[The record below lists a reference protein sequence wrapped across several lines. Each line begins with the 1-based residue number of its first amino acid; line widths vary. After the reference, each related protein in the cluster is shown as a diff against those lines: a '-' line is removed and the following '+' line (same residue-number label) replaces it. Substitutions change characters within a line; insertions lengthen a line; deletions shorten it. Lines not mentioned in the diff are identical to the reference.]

1 MTVIGIDKVQALL
14 RLSQIDE
21 LYLFD
26 VLDRENPTKKVKIL
40 GIDSDHVVVSLKET
54 NMSFIIPTDQ
64 FRGRYRGFL
73 FMADDVWNDVFEDL

>member
-1 MTVIGIDKVQALL
+1 MTVIGIDKIQALL
-14 RLSQIDE
+14 RLSQINE

-40 GIDSDHVVVSLKET
+40 GIDSNRAIISLKEI

-64 FRGRYRGFL
+64 FRGRCRRFL
-73 FMADDVWNDVFEDL
+73 FMADDVWNEVFEDL